1 MPGQTSA
8 VAADAIAWTELGD
21 ESVLL
26 QTETGLYFGLDE
38 VGTEIWRRVAGG
50 AGEGE
55 IVAALADRYDADR
68 AQIRADV
75 ASFMVALRANGLIGE
90 LES

>member
-8 VAADAIAWTELGD
+8 VAADAVAWTELGD

-50 AGEGE
+50 AAEDE

-68 AQIRADV
+68 TQIRADV

-90 LES
+90 QER